1 MNRNKVWEIIK
12 KGKQILSFLC
22 VIGLFVVGLR
32 YCSRVLVNKTS
43 IKKYEQFFHTDKRF
57 DVLFLG
63 SSHVINGVS
72 PLDLFRDYG
81 IASFNLSQHG
91 NYVRS
96 AYYLL
101 AQILEIIES
110 ENRDMPKV
118 VVLDVY
124 ADGESVPSLHNAWDG
139 FPSSEIKRDMARNL
153 ANDKQTEMVLPL
165 SLYHSRWNELA
176 KQDFNPTINQLYG
189 AELRYGVS
197 LPGAEIITDPEE
209 KGDIDEE
216 KRLYV
221 DRIKE
226 LCSSFGIRLVL
237 INIPY
242 SYKPEWQ
249 REANAFYDY
258 AQENQL
264 CYINY
269 MNEDIGIDFDIDL
282 FDTGHLNPAGMRKIT
297 HELGKL
303 LQGMEVEDR
312 RDGDQAEQW
321 MEEYG
326 DFIQFRINKLKQIS
340 QAAIY
345 LMSINDPDLFSVV
358 QIKRSA
364 LENVQIRKLIQRLKE
379 GENQVEIVEEG
390 QKLTPLDGKEGE
402 FDIYCTVY
410 EKGNQDSPADSRGFV
425 HQESYVEK

>member
-1 MNRNKVWEIIK
+1 MSRNKVWEISK
-12 KGKQILSFLC
+12 KGKQLLSFLC
-22 VIGLFVVGLR
+22 VIGLFAGGMR
-32 YCSRVLVNKTS
+32 YCSRLLVNKTS
-43 IKKYEQFFHTDKRF
+43 MKKYEQFFHTDKNF

-96 AYYLL
+96 AYYILE
-101 AQILEIIES
+101 QTLEIIETK
-110 ENRDMPKV
+110 NRDMPKV
-118 VVLDVY
+118 VVLDIY
-124 ADGESVPSLHNAWDG
+124 AGGEKVPSLHNAWDG
-139 FPSSEIKRDMARNL
+139 FPLSEIKRDMARNL
-153 ANDKQTEMVLPL
+153 TGDKQMEMTLPL

-176 KQDFNPTINQLYG
+176 AGDFNPAINRWYG
-189 AELRYGVS
+189 VELRYGVS
-197 LPGAEIITDPEE
+197 FPGAQIITDPEE
-209 KGDIDEE
+209 KKDIEEE

-226 LCSSFGIRLVL
+226 LCTSRGIRLVL
-237 INIPY
+237 IHIPY
-242 SYKPEWQ
+242 SYNPEWQ

-258 AQENQL
+258 AEENQL

-269 MNEDIGIDFDIDL
+269 MNEDIGIDFDIDF
-282 FDTGHLNPAGMRKIT
+282 FDQGHLNPAGMRKMT

-303 LQGMEVEDR
+303 LQGLEVEDR
-312 RDGDQAEQW
+312 RGGDQAEQW
-321 MEEYG
+321 MKEYR
-326 DFIQFRINKLKQIS
+326 DFIQYRISSLKEIK

-364 LENVQIRKLIQRLKE
+364 LENVQIRKLIQRLEE

-390 QKLTPLDGKEGE
+390 QELRPLDGKEGE

-410 EKGNQDSPADSRGFV
+410 EKGNRDSPADSRGFV
-425 HQESYVEK
+425 RQESYAVK